1 MVITILFLNAINY
14 YLRWS
19 TKEDNKRT
27 VVIRKKRTGDNNDGQ
42 LHGVFYY
49 IFRVILKEGYNN
61 IYT

>member
-1 MVITILFLNAINY
+1 MVITILFLNALNY

-42 LHGVFYY
+42 LHVVFYS
-49 IFRVILKEGYNN
+49 IFRVILNEGYNN